1 MPVCQFQHQRL
12 STAYYNLLALLVKQH
27 RNDLSRYHHFGG
39 YMTRI
44 VVDAMGSDNYPE
56 PDVQGAVLAAREY
69 GVEIILVGD
78 ASKIQPILD
87 SVGAAAL
94 PIRVIHAA
102 EMLTMND
109 KGDDLV
115 MKARHKEAQNSMA
128 VGLDLV
134 KNGEAD
140 AFVTAGNTGAAMVTS
155 LFRLGRIRGV
165 DRPALAGPF
174 PTATGICSVVDIGA
188 NPDCKPE
195 NLLQFAIMGSVFA
208 ERVRGVKNPR
218 VGLISNGEE
227 AGKGSELVK
236 EAYPLLANAKLNF
249 IGNVEGKEIF
259 NGHADVAVTDGF
271 TGNVFLK
278 STEAVAKLLI
288 EKIRESIRGGG
299 PLAMVGGALIRPAM
313 GKVRKLLDP
322 SEEGAAPLL
331 GVNGLVFIGHGR
343 SDAFAIK
350 SAVRVAKE
358 AAEAKVLDA
367 IKFAIEESLKK

>member
-1 MPVCQFQHQRL
+1 
-12 STAYYNLLALLVKQH
+12 
-27 RNDLSRYHHFGG
+27 
-39 YMTRI
+39 MTKI
-44 VVDAMGSDNYPE
+44 VVDAMGSDNYPT
-56 PDVQGAVLAAREY
+56 PDVEGAVMAAREY
-69 GVEIILVGD
+69 GVEVILTGD
-78 ASKIQPILD
+78 AARIEPLLASADGKGL
-87 SVGAAAL
+87 A
-94 PIRVIHAA
+94 IRVVHAP
-102 EMLTMND
+102 EMLTMHD
-109 KGDDLV
+109 KGEDLV

-140 AFVTAGNTGAAMVTS
+140 AFVTAGNTGAAMVTA

-174 PTATGICSVVDIGA
+174 PTATGICNIVDIGA

-195 NLLQFAIMGSVFA
+195 NLLQFGIMGSVYA
-208 ERVRGVKNPR
+208 ERVRGIRNPR

-236 EAYPLLANAKLNF
+236 ESYPLLASANINF

-288 EKIRESIRGGG
+288 EKIRETIKGGNL
-299 PLAMVGGALIRPAM
+299 PTKIGGALVRPAL
-313 GKVRKLLDP
+313 GSIRKMLDP

-343 SDAFAIK
+343 SDAHAIK
-350 SAVRVAKE
+350 SAVRVAKW
-358 AAEAKVLDA
+358 AAEAKVLEA
-367 IKFAIEESLKK
+367 MKTAIEESFKK

>member
-1 MPVCQFQHQRL
+1 
-12 STAYYNLLALLVKQH
+12 
-27 RNDLSRYHHFGG
+27 
-39 YMTRI
+39 MTRI
-44 VVDAMGSDNYPE
+44 VVDAMGSDNYPT
-56 PDVQGAVLAAREY
+56 PDVEGAVMAAQEY
-69 GVEIILVGD
+69 GVEILLVGD

-87 SVGAAAL
+87 TKDTKNL
-94 PIRVIHAA
+94 PIRVIDAP
-102 EMLTMND
+102 EMLTMHD
-109 KGDDLV
+109 KGEDLV
-115 MKARHKEAQNSMA
+115 MKARHRDAQNSMA

-174 PTATGICSVVDIGA
+174 PTATGICTVVDIGV
-188 NPDCKPE
+188 NPDCEPE
-195 NLLQFAIMGSVFA
+195 NLLQFGIMGSVYA
-208 ERVRGVKNPR
+208 ERVRGIKKPR
-218 VGLISNGEE
+218 VGLISNAEE

-259 NGHADVAVTDGF
+259 NGQVDVAVTDGF

-278 STEAVAKLLI
+278 ATEAVAKLLI
-288 EKIRESIRGGG
+288 QKIRETLQGGNL
-299 PLAMVGGALIRPAM
+299 PTKLGGALVKPALGSIRKM
-313 GKVRKLLDP
+313 LDP

-343 SDAFAIK
+343 SDAQAMK
-350 SAVRVAKE
+350 SAVRAAKG

-367 IKFAIEESLKK
+367 MKSAIEESLKK

>member
-1 MPVCQFQHQRL
+1 
-12 STAYYNLLALLVKQH
+12 
-27 RNDLSRYHHFGG
+27 
-39 YMTRI
+39 MTRI
-44 VVDAMGSDNYPE
+44 VVDAMGSDNFPT
-56 PDVQGAVLAAREY
+56 PDVEGALMAAREY
-69 GVEIILVGD
+69 GVEVILVGD

-87 SVGAAAL
+87 SANVGTL
-94 PIRVIHAA
+94 PIRVVDAP
-102 EMLTMND
+102 EMLTMHD
-109 KGDDLV
+109 KGEDLV
-115 MKARHKEAQNSMA
+115 MKARHKDSKNSMA

-134 KNGEAD
+134 KSGEAD

-174 PTATGICSVVDIGA
+174 PTAAGICTVVDIGA
-188 NPDCKPE
+188 NPDCQPE
-195 NLLQFAIMGSVFA
+195 NLLQFGIMGSMYA
-208 ERVRGVKNPR
+208 ERVRGIQTPR

-236 EAYPLLANAKLNF
+236 GTYPLLSNAKINF

-288 EKIRESIRGGG
+288 EKIREAIKGGG
-299 PLAMVGGALIRPAM
+299 ALAMLGGGLIRPAM
-313 GKVRKLLDP
+313 GKVRRLLDP

-331 GVNGLVFIGHGR
+331 GVNGLVFIAHGR
-343 SDAFAIK
+343 SDAMAIK
-350 SAVRVAKE
+350 SAVRVAKQ

-367 IKFAIEESLKK
+367 IKSAIEESLKK

>member
-1 MPVCQFQHQRL
+1 
-12 STAYYNLLALLVKQH
+12 
-27 RNDLSRYHHFGG
+27 
-39 YMTRI
+39 MTRI
-44 VVDAMGSDNYPE
+44 VVDAMGSDNFPT
-56 PDVQGAVLAAREY
+56 PDVEGAVMAAREY
-69 GVEIILVGD
+69 GVEVILVGD

-87 SVGAAAL
+87 SANVGTL
-94 PIRVIHAA
+94 PIRVVNAP
-102 EMLTMND
+102 EMLTMHD
-109 KGDDLV
+109 KGEDLV
-115 MKARHKEAQNSMA
+115 MKARHKDSKNSMA

-134 KNGEAD
+134 KSGEAD

-165 DRPALAGPF
+165 DRPALAPPF
-174 PTATGICSVVDIGA
+174 PTATGFCIVLDIGA

-195 NLLQFAIMGSVFA
+195 NLMQFGIMGSVYA
-208 ERVRGVKNPR
+208 ERVRGIKNPR

-236 EAYPLLANAKLNF
+236 EAYTLLANAKLNF

-259 NGHADVAVTDGF
+259 NGHTDVAVTDGF
-271 TGNVFLK
+271 TGNILLK
-278 STEAVAKLLI
+278 STEAVAKLI
-288 EKIRESIRGGG
+288 VEKIRETIKSGS
-299 PLAMVGGALIRPAM
+299 LATKIGGALVRPALGVIKKM
-313 GKVRKLLDP
+313 LDP

-343 SDAFAIK
+343 SDALAMK

-367 IKFAIEESLKK
+367 MKSAIEESLKK